1 MTILEEGLR
10 YELLIT
16 ISDQLDKSLRFAG
29 CNSFKEVETQLI
41 SIGEMLDSLKCSV
54 EYIQDMVCIYGL
66 KIWYDEYNKL
76 VSTYIDVEWNYI
88 RSKELPD
95 EALKWASSQNHDS
108 IELSSQ
114 IKIKNLKKSE
124 NSLTFLGRVINT
136 LLTFT
141 DPRKY
146 NYLPHTLSFFEESDR
161 GGFSVTMNTF
171 GMIKKCIG
179 VNGMHGVDKLLSFM
193 IVSEMYLIQDIFQ
206 KLLSKDKQN
215 LQAESTAFGS
225 LNNTV
230 KNIDKFY
237 SSAKKRIKGQLDI
250 ITSSLEKIGH
260 LAILRNMSLNE
271 LKISARKDSQKLY
284 MLIETMN
291 DSLVNEMNFAE
302 DNLQKQEID
311 AQNAFLKD
319 LIRLSLRVGFSDPME
334 KVYFKPKQLEFVPL
348 LIIYCLYNLVALHH
362 SGERNPVG
370 QQPLDDRPQEE
381 AQRASHVGPDPRAH
395 RRADLPQPVLRRL
408 LHDRAVLHRAVRALD
423 RRRRK
428 REEERRRNRGQREDK
443 QPAAD
448 LLAAGP
454 AGRPGPAGTL
464 E

>member
-1 MTILEEGLR
+1 MAILEEGLR

-16 ISDQLDKSLRFAG
+16 ISEQLDKSLRFAT

-41 SIGEMLDSLKCSV
+41 MIGEKLDSLKCSV

-108 IELSSQ
+108 IELASQ

-146 NYLPHTLSFFEESDR
+146 NYLPHTLSFFEESEK

-193 IVSEMYLIQDIFQ
+193 IVSEMYLIQDTFQ
-206 KLLSKDKQN
+206 KVLSKDKQN

-230 KNIDKFY
+230 KNVDKFY
-237 SSAKKRIKGQLDI
+237 ASGKKRLKNQLDI

-348 LIIYCLYNLVALHH
+348 LVMYCLYNLVGPAD
-362 SGERNPVG
+362 SGERDPVG
-370 QQPLDDRPQEE
+370 QQPLDDRAEE
-381 AQRASHVGPDPRAH
+381 ESAGGRDVGPDPSAH
-395 RRADLPQPVLRRL
+395 RRADIPEPVLRGL
-408 LHDRAVLHRAVRALD
+408 PHDRAVLPGAVRAVYGG
-423 RRRRK
+423 RRGG
-428 REEERRRNRGQREDK
+428 EEEGRSGRGEGEDE
-443 QPAAD
+443 QPGAD
-448 LLAAGP
+448 LHAAGA
-454 AGRPGPAGTL
+454 AGRPRPAGNRP
-464 E
+464 